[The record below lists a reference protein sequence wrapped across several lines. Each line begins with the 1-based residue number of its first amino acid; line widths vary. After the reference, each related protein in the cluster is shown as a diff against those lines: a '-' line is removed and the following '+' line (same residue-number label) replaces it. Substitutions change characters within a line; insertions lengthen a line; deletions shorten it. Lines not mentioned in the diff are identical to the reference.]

1 MADFGS
7 SGLRINRR
15 LLGAGLLA
23 LVGASAIIH
32 AQPAATMTTEALL
45 SERLGVSATNVERFK
60 AGEILVA
67 TVPSTAPNEIAA
79 AAAMRGKGDLRRLTA
94 WLKDIA
100 SFIKASGTENVGA
113 IKSPA
118 TAADFAAVPLDD
130 VDFSDLAA
138 CRPGDCEIRMPVAY
152 LARFQKEVDWK
163 SADARAQSAALARTL
178 VAEYVAA
185 YQQGGDAA
193 LGAFHSQQQPN
204 HAMQQFQDMLR
215 RSTKVWDLDYP
226 FVNYLEKFPGARPA
240 NTDDRFYWTRDK
252 MGRKPTLTLHH
263 VAIQEFPDGRVLAAD
278 KQFYASRQ
286 LDAALLIALGIPT
299 ADKTGFDLIV
309 SVKARADGVSGV
321 AGRLL
326 RGRIEKEMTSGL
338 TTYMNWIRDSFK
350 L

>member
-1 MADFGS
+1 
-7 SGLRINRR
+7 
-15 LLGAGLLA
+15 
-23 LVGASAIIH
+23 
-32 AQPAATMTTEALL
+32 
-45 SERLGVSATNVERFK
+45 
-60 AGEILVA
+60 
-67 TVPSTAPNEIAA
+67 
-79 AAAMRGKGDLRRLTA
+79 
-94 WLKDIA
+94 
-100 SFIKASGTENVGA
+100 
-113 IKSPA
+113 
-118 TAADFAAVPLDD
+118 

-138 CRPGDCEIRMPVAY
+138 CRPGACEIRMPAAY
-152 LARFQKEVDWK
+152 LARFQKDVDWK
-163 SADARAQSAALARTL
+163 AADARARSATLARTL
-178 VAEYVAA
+178 LAEYVAA

-193 LGAFHSQQQPN
+193 LGAFHNQQQPN
-204 HAMQQFQDMLR
+204 HAMLQFQDLLR

-240 NTDDRFYWTRDK
+240 NTADRFYWTRDK

-278 KQFYASRQ
+278 KQFYATRQ

-309 SVKARADGVSGV
+309 SVKARAEGVSGV

-338 TTYMNWIRDSFK
+338 TTYLNWIRDSFK